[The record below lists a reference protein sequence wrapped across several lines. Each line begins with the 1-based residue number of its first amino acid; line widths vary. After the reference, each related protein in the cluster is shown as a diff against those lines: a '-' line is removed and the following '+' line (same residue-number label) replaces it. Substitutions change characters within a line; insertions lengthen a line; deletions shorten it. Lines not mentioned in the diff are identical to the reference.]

1 MKLFLLSAFGMMV
14 AMSVAPPDIPLTGL
28 EQQLKKLK
36 ELADERATFFKDF
49 LGGGE
54 QAADGEGTVAGEA
67 RHCAK
72 SRPIGL
78 QIGSL
83 ASNSRQSATG
93 VHSGARG
100 LTPEDEWRRMFPHK
114 PGYSR

>member
-14 AMSVAPPDIPLTGL
+14 AMSVAPPDIPMTGL

-36 ELADERATFFKDF
+36 ELADERAKFFNDA
-49 LGGGE
+49 LGGGFLGDAE
-54 QAADGEGTVAGEA
+54 DTVAGTA
-67 RHCAK
+67 SHSCAK
-72 SRPIGL
+72 SRPVGL

-83 ASNSRQSATG
+83 AHNTRRGPTTI
-93 VHSGARG
+93 HSGARG